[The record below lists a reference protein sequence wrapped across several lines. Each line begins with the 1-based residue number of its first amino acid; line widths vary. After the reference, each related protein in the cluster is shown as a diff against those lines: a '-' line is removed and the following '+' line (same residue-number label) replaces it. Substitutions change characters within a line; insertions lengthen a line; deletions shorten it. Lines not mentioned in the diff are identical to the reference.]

1 MTSGTPSPQPS
12 PSEGRGSGPGGRPS
26 SSQFSRSEG
35 RGARAKGRGRAAQES
50 SQQVLRRLAA
60 YALPHWR
67 LATATLFVTL
77 LATGAELAIPRL
89 LGQVVDT
96 GLKEGLIATLIV
108 LAALVVALTAVKGTA
123 QFGRQFAS
131 EWLGQRIVFTMRNQ
145 LYRHVQSLS
154 FGYHDRARTGELM
167 SRTTSDVER
176 VRRFASMGVF
186 QLVQIVLLLGGA
198 AVMLMLIDWQLALLA
213 LVTVPV
219 MTVMAVGFARRIR
232 PLFQAVQEA
241 WADLNAVVQENLA
254 GARVVRA
261 FAQEGMQRARFEPV
275 NRAVTDRN
283 VEVMRLFA
291 MRMPLFTAVLGLG
304 QVAVLWYGGWKVIE
318 GQATIGTLVAFNAYL
333 LLLMMPV
340 RMLGLTINSFARAVA
355 SGTRIFE
362 VLDEHSEVQE
372 AADAVVLDH
381 ARGEL
386 RFEGVAFEYEGQ
398 RVLEDLT
405 FHVRPGEAL
414 GIVGGTGSGK
424 STIINLLPRFYD
436 PSSGRVLVDDLDVRK
451 VRMASLRA
459 QIGIVHQE
467 PFVFAT
473 SIRENIAYGRPGAT
487 DEQVEAAARAAQ
499 IHDFIAGLPR
509 GYATPVGERGVT
521 LSGGQKQRIA
531 IARALLLDPR
541 ILVLDESTSSVD
553 TWTER
558 AIQEALSEAQRDRT
572 TLIIS
577 QRIRSVRDAAEII
590 VLEQGRI
597 VQRGRHEALV
607 EQEGLY
613 RDMWLTQEAEA
624 EQLRDESARVGAQ
637 EGAD

>member
-1 MTSGTPSPQPS
+1 MGPPDGQP
-12 PSEGRGSGPGGRPS
+12 PMGGPGGMRGEPRMALGS
-26 SSQFSRSEG
+26 SR
-35 RGARAKGRGRAAQES
+35 
-50 SQQVLRRLAA
+50 QVLRRLAA

-67 LATATLFVTL
+67 LAAGTLVVTL
-77 LATGAELAIPRL
+77 VATAAELAIPWVL
-89 LGQVVDT
+89 KDVVDN
-96 GLKEGLIATLIV
+96 GLTQGSIAVLIV

-131 EWLGQRIVFTMRNQ
+131 EWLGQRVVYTMRNQ

-176 VRRFASMGVF
+176 VRRFVSMGAF
-186 QLVQIVLLLGGA
+186 QLVQIVLLLVGA
-198 AVMLMLIDWQLALLA
+198 AVMLLVIDWQLALLA
-213 LVTVPV
+213 LATVPL
-219 MTVMAVGFARRIR
+219 MAVMAVRFAHRMR
-232 PLFQAVQEA
+232 PMFQAVQEA
-241 WADLNAVVQENLA
+241 WADLNATVQENLA

-275 NRAVTDRN
+275 NKEVTDRN
-283 VEVMRLFA
+283 VEIMRLFA
-291 MRMPLFTAVLGLG
+291 MRMPLFIAVLGLG

-318 GQATIGTLVAFNAYL
+318 GEATIGTLLAFNTFL

-340 RMLGLTINSFARAVA
+340 RMLGMTINGFARAVA

-372 AADAVVLDH
+372 AADAVALDEV
-381 ARGEL
+381 RGEL
-386 RFEGVAFEYEGQ
+386 RFDGVSFEYEGQ
-398 RVLEDLT
+398 QVLADLSFRVN
-405 FHVRPGEAL
+405 PGEAL

-436 PSSGRVLVDDLDVRK
+436 PSSGRVLVDDVDVRQA
-451 VRMASLRA
+451 RLASLRG

-473 SIRENIAYGRPGAT
+473 SLRENIAYGRPGAT
-487 DEQVEAAARAAQ
+487 DAQVEAAARAAQ
-499 IHDFIAGLPR
+499 IHDFVAGLPQ
-509 GYATPVGERGVT
+509 GYETSVGERGVT

-558 AIQEALSEAQRDRT
+558 AIQEALAEAQRGRT

-597 VQRGRHEALV
+597 VQRGAHEELI

-624 EQLRDESARVGAQ
+624 EELRDAQAAPAGPTPGGA
-637 EGAD
+637 G

>member
-1 MTSGTPSPQPS
+1 MGSPDGQRRM
-12 PSEGRGSGPGGRPS
+12 GGPGGMSPEPRMALGS
-26 SSQFSRSEG
+26 S
-35 RGARAKGRGRAAQES
+35 K
-50 SQQVLRRLAA
+50 QVLRRLAA

-67 LATATLFVTL
+67 LAAATLVVTL
-77 LATGAELAIPRL
+77 LATAADLTIPKVL
-89 LGQVVDT
+89 QTVVDS

-131 EWLGQRIVFTMRNQ
+131 EWLGQRVVFTMRNQ

-176 VRRFASMGVF
+176 VRRFVSMGAF
-186 QLVQIVLLLGGA
+186 QLVQIALLLVGA
-198 AVMLMLIDWQLALLA
+198 AVMLLVTDWQLGLLS
-213 LVTVPV
+213 LLTVPV
-219 MTVMAVGFARRIR
+219 MAVLAVTFAHRIR

-241 WADLNAVVQENLA
+241 WADLNATVQENLA

-275 NRAVTDRN
+275 NKEVTDRN

-318 GQATIGTLVAFNAYL
+318 GQATIGALLAFNAYL

-340 RMLGLTINSFARAVA
+340 RMLGMTINSFARAVA
-355 SGTRIFE
+355 SGNRIFE

-372 AADAVVLDH
+372 AADAVAFDDV
-381 ARGEL
+381 RGEL
-386 RFEGVAFEYEGQ
+386 QFDGVAFEYEGQ
-398 RVLEDLT
+398 RVLDDLS
-405 FHVRPGEAL
+405 FRVRPGEAL

-436 PSSGRVLVDDLDVRK
+436 PSSGRVLVDDLDVRQA
-451 VRMASLRA
+451 RLASLRG

-487 DEQVEAAARAAQ
+487 DAQVEAAARAAQ
-499 IHDFIAGLPR
+499 IHEFIAGLPQ
-509 GYATPVGERGVT
+509 GYETTVGERGVT

-558 AIQEALSEAQRDRT
+558 AIQEALTDAQRGRT

-597 VQRGRHEALV
+597 VQRGRHEELI
-607 EQEGLY
+607 EHEGLY

-624 EQLRDESARVGAQ
+624 EELRGAESAPAAPTQGGAS
-637 EGAD
+637 

>member
-1 MTSGTPSPQPS
+1 MDPPGGQP
-12 PSEGRGSGPGGRPS
+12 PMGGPGGMRTEP
-26 SSQFSRSEG
+26 RMALG
-35 RGARAKGRGRAAQES
+35 S

-67 LATATLFVTL
+67 LAAATLFVTL
-77 LATGAELAIPRL
+77 VATAAELAIPWL
-89 LGQVVDT
+89 LKDVVDR
-96 GLKEGLIATLIV
+96 GLKEGSIAVLIV

-131 EWLGQRIVFTMRNQ
+131 EWLGQRVVFTMRNQ

-176 VRRFASMGVF
+176 VRRFVSMGVF
-186 QLVQIVLLLGGA
+186 QLVQILLLLVGA
-198 AVMLMLIDWQLALLA
+198 AVMMLLTDWLLALLA
-213 LVTVPV
+213 LLTVPL
-219 MTVMAVGFARRIR
+219 MAVLAVTFAHRIR

-241 WADLNAVVQENLA
+241 WADLNATVQENLA

-261 FAQEGMQRARFEPV
+261 FAQEEMQRARFEPV
-275 NRAVTDRN
+275 NKEVTDRN

-318 GQATIGTLVAFNAYL
+318 GQATIGALVAFNFYL
-333 LLLMMPV
+333 LILMMPV
-340 RMLGLTINSFARAVA
+340 RMLGMTINSFARAVA

-372 AADAVVLDH
+372 AADAVALDDV
-381 ARGEL
+381 RGEL

-624 EQLRDESARVGAQ
+624 EQLREESARVGAPG
-637 EGAD
+637 GAV

>member
-1 MTSGTPSPQPS
+1 M
-12 PSEGRGSGPGGRPS
+12 S
-26 SSQFSRSEG
+26 S
-35 RGARAKGRGRAAQES
+35 AAI
-50 SQQVLRRLAA
+50 LMRLAG
-60 YALPHWR
+60 YVKPHWR
-67 LATATLFVTL
+67 LASSALVVTFIAIAADL
-77 LATGAELAIPRL
+77 VIPRL
-89 LGQVVDT
+89 LLEVIDT
-96 GLKEGLIATLIV
+96 GLRDGIVTTLVV
-108 LAALVVALTAVKGTA
+108 LAGLVVALTAVRGLA
-123 QFGRQFAS
+123 QFGRAFAA
-131 EWLGQRIVFTMRNQ
+131 EWLSQRVVFAMRNQ

-186 QLVQIVLLLGGA
+186 QLVQIVLMILGV
-198 AVMLMLIDWQLALLA
+198 AVVLILTDWQLALLA
-213 LVTVPV
+213 LLIVPLLAG
-219 MTVMAVGFARRIR
+219 MAVAFAQQIR
-232 PLFQAVQEA
+232 PMFQAVQES

-261 FAQEGMQRARFEPV
+261 FAQERAQEARFEPV
-275 NRAVTDRN
+275 NREVTDRN
-283 VEVMRLFA
+283 VQVMRLFA
-291 MRMPLFTAVLGLG
+291 IRGPLFNAALGLG
-304 QVAVLWYGGWKVIE
+304 QVAVLWYGGWKIIE
-318 GQATIGTLVAFNAYL
+318 GQATLGTLVAFNAYL

-340 RMLGLTINSFARAVA
+340 RMLGMSINSFARAVA

-372 AADAVVLDH
+372 APDAVALDNV
-381 ARGEL
+381 RGEL
-386 RFEGVAFEYEGQ
+386 WFDGVSFEYEGE
-398 RVLEDLT
+398 RVLDDLG
-405 FHVRPGEAL
+405 FRVQPGEAL

-436 PSSGRVLVDDLDVRK
+436 PTEGKVLVDGVDVRD

-487 DEQVEAAARAAQ
+487 NEQVEAAAQAAQ
-499 IHDFIAGLPR
+499 INDFITGLPK
-509 GYATPVGERGVT
+509 GYETTVGERGVT

-558 AIQEALSEAQRDRT
+558 AIQEALNEAQRGRT

-597 VQRGRHEALV
+597 VQRGAHDELV
-607 EQEGLY
+607 EQTGLY
-613 RDMWLTQEAEA
+613 REMWLTQEAEA
-624 EQLRDESARVGAQ
+624 EELREAQASAPAGVIGGAS
-637 EGAD
+637 

>member
-1 MTSGTPSPQPS
+1 MG
-12 PSEGRGSGPGGRPS
+12 GPGGMRGEPRMALGS
-26 SSQFSRSEG
+26 SR
-35 RGARAKGRGRAAQES
+35 
-50 SQQVLRRLAA
+50 QVLRRLAA

-67 LATATLFVTL
+67 LAAGTLVVTL
-77 LATGAELAIPRL
+77 VATAAELAIPWVL
-89 LGQVVDT
+89 KDVVDN
-96 GLKEGLIATLIV
+96 GLTQGSIAVLIV

-131 EWLGQRIVFTMRNQ
+131 EWLGQRVVYTMRNQ

-176 VRRFASMGVF
+176 VRRFVSMGAF
-186 QLVQIVLLLGGA
+186 QLVQIVLLLVGA
-198 AVMLMLIDWQLALLA
+198 AVMLLVIDWQLALLA
-213 LVTVPV
+213 LATVPL
-219 MTVMAVGFARRIR
+219 MAVMAVRFAHRMR
-232 PLFQAVQEA
+232 PMFQAVQEA
-241 WADLNAVVQENLA
+241 WADLNATVQENLA

-275 NRAVTDRN
+275 NKEVTDRN

-291 MRMPLFTAVLGLG
+291 MRMPLFIAVLGLG

-318 GQATIGTLVAFNAYL
+318 GEATIGTLLAFNTFL

-340 RMLGLTINSFARAVA
+340 RMLGMTINGFARAVA

-372 AADAVVLDH
+372 AADAVALDEV
-381 ARGEL
+381 RGEL
-386 RFEGVAFEYEGQ
+386 RFDGVSFEYEGQ
-398 RVLEDLT
+398 QVLADLSFRVN
-405 FHVRPGEAL
+405 PGEAL

-436 PSSGRVLVDDLDVRK
+436 PSSGRVLVDDVDVRQA
-451 VRMASLRA
+451 RLASLRG

-473 SIRENIAYGRPGAT
+473 SLRENIAYGRPGAT
-487 DEQVEAAARAAQ
+487 DAQVEAAARAAQ
-499 IHDFIAGLPR
+499 IHDFVAGLPQ
-509 GYATPVGERGVT
+509 GYETSVGERGVT

-558 AIQEALSEAQRDRT
+558 AIQEALAEAQRGRT

-597 VQRGRHEALV
+597 VQRGAHEELI

-624 EQLRDESARVGAQ
+624 EELRDAQAAPAGPTQGGA
-637 EGAD
+637 G

>member
-1 MTSGTPSPQPS
+1 MG
-12 PSEGRGSGPGGRPS
+12 GPGGMRQGP
-26 SSQFSRSEG
+26 RMALG
-35 RGARAKGRGRAAQES
+35 S

-67 LATATLFVTL
+67 LAAATLIVTL
-77 LATGAELAIPRL
+77 VATAADLAIPWL
-89 LGQVVDT
+89 LKEVIDN
-96 GLKEGLIATLIV
+96 GLKEGRIATLIV

-131 EWLGQRIVFTMRNQ
+131 EWLGQRVVFTMRNQ

-176 VRRFASMGVF
+176 VRRFVSMGAF
-186 QLVQIVLLLGGA
+186 QLVQIALLIPGIAVVLL
-198 AVMLMLIDWQLALLA
+198 VIDWQLALLG
-213 LVTVPV
+213 LLTVPV
-219 MTVMAVGFARRIR
+219 MAVLAVTFAHRIR

-241 WADLNAVVQENLA
+241 WADLNAAVQENLA

-275 NRAVTDRN
+275 NKEVTDRN

-291 MRMPLFTAVLGLG
+291 MRMPLFMAVLGMG

-318 GQATIGTLVAFNAYL
+318 GEATIGALVAFNTYL

-340 RMLGLTINSFARAVA
+340 RMLGMTINSFARAVA

-372 AADAVVLDH
+372 AADAVAFDDV
-381 ARGEL
+381 RGEL
-386 RFEGVAFEYEGQ
+386 RFDGVTFEYEGQ
-398 RVLEDLT
+398 QVLDDLS
-405 FHVRPGEAL
+405 FRVRPGEAL

-436 PSSGRVLVDDLDVRK
+436 PSAGRVLVDDVDVRQA
-451 VRMASLRA
+451 RLASLRG

-499 IHDFIAGLPR
+499 IHDFIAGLPQ
-509 GYATPVGERGVT
+509 GYATSVGERGVT

-558 AIQEALSEAQRDRT
+558 AIQEALSEAQRGRT

-577 QRIRSVRDAAEII
+577 QRIRSVRDTAEII

-597 VQRGRHEALV
+597 VQRGAHEELI

-624 EQLRDESARVGAQ
+624 EELRDAQAAPAAPTQGGAN
-637 EGAD
+637 

>member
-1 MTSGTPSPQPS
+1 M
-12 PSEGRGSGPGGRPS
+12 
-26 SSQFSRSEG
+26 
-35 RGARAKGRGRAAQES
+35 A
-50 SQQVLRRLAA
+50 
-60 YALPHWR
+60 
-67 LATATLFVTL
+67 
-77 LATGAELAIPRL
+77 
-89 LGQVVDT
+89 
-96 GLKEGLIATLIV
+96 
-108 LAALVVALTAVKGTA
+108 
-123 QFGRQFAS
+123 
-131 EWLGQRIVFTMRNQ
+131 
-145 LYRHVQSLS
+145 
-154 FGYHDRARTGELM
+154 
-167 SRTTSDVER
+167 
-176 VRRFASMGVF
+176 
-186 QLVQIVLLLGGA
+186 
-198 AVMLMLIDWQLALLA
+198 
-213 LVTVPV
+213 
-219 MTVMAVGFARRIR
+219 VMAVGFARRIR

-261 FAQEGMQRARFEPV
+261 FAQEEMQRTRFEPV

-291 MRMPLFTAVLGLG
+291 MRMPLFAAVLGLG
-304 QVAVLWYGGWKVIE
+304 QVVVLWYGGWKVIE

-340 RMLGLTINSFARAVA
+340 RMLGMTINSFARAVA

-473 SIRENIAYGRPGAT
+473 SIRENIAYGTARRDRRAGRGRGPRRADSRLHRGPAAGLCDAGGRARRDPLGRPEAT
-487 DEQVEAAARAAQ
+487 DCDCAGAASRPADSGAGRVDVER
-499 IHDFIAGLPR
+499 
-509 GYATPVGERGVT
+509 
-521 LSGGQKQRIA
+521 
-531 IARALLLDPR
+531 
-541 ILVLDESTSSVD
+541 
-553 TWTER
+553 
-558 AIQEALSEAQRDRT
+558 
-572 TLIIS
+572 
-577 QRIRSVRDAAEII
+577 
-590 VLEQGRI
+590 
-597 VQRGRHEALV
+597 
-607 EQEGLY
+607 
-613 RDMWLTQEAEA
+613 
-624 EQLRDESARVGAQ
+624 
-637 EGAD
+637 

>member
-1 MTSGTPSPQPS
+1 MAPGSSG
-12 PSEGRGSGPGGRPS
+12 R
-26 SSQFSRSEG
+26 
-35 RGARAKGRGRAAQES
+35 
-50 SQQVLRRLAA
+50 VLRRLAA

-67 LATATLFVTL
+67 LAAATLFVTL
-77 LATGAELAIPRL
+77 LATAADLAIPKL
-89 LGQVVDT
+89 LGRVIDT
-96 GLKEGLIATLIV
+96 GVREGLIAALVV
-108 LAALVVALTAVKGTA
+108 LAALVVALTAGRGLA

-131 EWLGQRIVFTMRNQ
+131 EWLGQRVVFTMRNQ

-186 QLVQIVLLLGGA
+186 QLVQIVLLLAGT
-198 AVMLMLIDWQLALLA
+198 AVMLFITDWQLALLA
-213 LVTVPV
+213 LLTVPV
-219 MTVMAVGFARRIR
+219 MAFLAVTFAHRIR

-241 WADLNAVVQENLA
+241 WAELNAAVQENLA

-261 FAQEGMQRARFEPV
+261 FAQEEMQRARFEPV
-275 NRAVTDRN
+275 NREVTDRN
-283 VEVMRLFA
+283 VDVMRLFA

-318 GQATIGTLVAFNAYL
+318 GQASLGILVEFNAYL

-340 RMLGLTINSFARAVA
+340 RMLGMTINSFARAVA

-372 AADAVVLDH
+372 AADAVAFDDV
-381 ARGEL
+381 RGEL
-386 RFEGVAFEYEGQ
+386 RFDGVSFEYEGQ
-398 RVLEDLT
+398 QVLDDLS
-405 FHVRPGEAL
+405 FRVRPGEAL

-436 PSSGRVLVDDLDVRK
+436 PSSGRVLVDDVDVR
-451 VRMASLRA
+451 RARLASLRG

-499 IHDFIAGLPR
+499 IHDYIAGLPQ
-509 GYATPVGERGVT
+509 GYGTPVGERGVT
-521 LSGGQKQRIA
+521 LSGGQKQRVA

-558 AIQEALSEAQRDRT
+558 AIQEALADAQRGRT

-577 QRIRSVRDAAEII
+577 QRIRSVRDVAEII

-597 VQRGRHEALV
+597 VQRGRHEELI
-607 EQEGLY
+607 EREGLY
-613 RDMWLTQEAEA
+613 RDMWLTQESEA
-624 EQLRDESARVGAQ
+624 EELRDAQAAPASPTQGGAV
-637 EGAD
+637 

>member
-60 YALPHWR
+60 YARPHWR

-89 LGQVVDT
+89 LGLVIDT

-436 PSSGRVLVDDLDVRK
+436 PSSGRVLVDDLDVRN

>member
-1 MTSGTPSPQPS
+1 M
-12 PSEGRGSGPGGRPS
+12 
-26 SSQFSRSEG
+26 RSEPRMALG
-35 RGARAKGRGRAAQES
+35 S
-50 SQQVLRRLAA
+50 SRRVLRRLAA

-77 LATGAELAIPRL
+77 LATAADLVIPKL
-89 LGQVVDT
+89 LGRVIDT
-96 GLKEGLIATLIV
+96 GLKEGLLATLLV
-108 LAALVVALTAVKGTA
+108 LAAMVVALTAGRGLA

-131 EWLGQRIVFTMRNQ
+131 EWLGQRVVFTMRNQ

-176 VRRFASMGVF
+176 VRRFASMGAF
-186 QLVQIVLLLGGA
+186 QLVQIVLLLVGA
-198 AVMLMLIDWQLALLA
+198 AVMLFVTDWQLALLA
-213 LVTVPV
+213 LLTVPL
-219 MTVMAVGFARRIR
+219 MAWLAVGFAHRIR

-241 WADLNAVVQENLA
+241 WADLNATVQENLA

-261 FAQEGMQRARFEPV
+261 FAQEGMQRERFEPV
-275 NRAVTDRN
+275 NKEVTDRN

-318 GQATIGTLVAFNAYL
+318 GQASLGILVEFNAYL

-340 RMLGLTINSFARAVA
+340 RMLGMTINSFARAVA

-372 AADAVVLDH
+372 AADAVAFDDV
-381 ARGEL
+381 RGEL
-386 RFEGVAFEYEGQ
+386 RFDGVSFEYEGQ
-398 RVLEDLT
+398 QVLDDLS
-405 FHVRPGEAL
+405 FRVRPGEAL

-436 PSSGRVLVDDLDVRK
+436 PSAGRVLVDDVDVRQA
-451 VRMASLRA
+451 RLASLRG

-487 DEQVEAAARAAQ
+487 DEQVAAAARAAQ
-499 IHDFIAGLPR
+499 IHDFIAGLPQ
-509 GYATPVGERGVT
+509 GYATSVGERGVT

-558 AIQEALSEAQRDRT
+558 AIQEALADAQRGRT

-577 QRIRSVRDAAEII
+577 QRIRSVRDTAEII

-597 VQRGRHEALV
+597 VQRGAHDELI

-624 EQLRDESARVGAQ
+624 EELRDAQ
-637 EGAD
+637 AAPAAPAQGGSV